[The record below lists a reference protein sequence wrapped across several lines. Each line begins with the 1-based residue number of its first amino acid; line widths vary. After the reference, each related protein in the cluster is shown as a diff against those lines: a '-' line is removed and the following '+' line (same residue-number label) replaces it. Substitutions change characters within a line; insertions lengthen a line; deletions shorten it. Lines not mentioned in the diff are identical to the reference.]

1 MGLVIMRNVN
11 KNTRQIGARENGNH
25 NVFYIYTHEI
35 IKCQDRSIKRET
47 NQNYKSN
54 FIRV

>member
-1 MGLVIMRNVN
+1 MRNVN
-11 KNTRQIGARENGNH
+11 KNARQIGARENGNH